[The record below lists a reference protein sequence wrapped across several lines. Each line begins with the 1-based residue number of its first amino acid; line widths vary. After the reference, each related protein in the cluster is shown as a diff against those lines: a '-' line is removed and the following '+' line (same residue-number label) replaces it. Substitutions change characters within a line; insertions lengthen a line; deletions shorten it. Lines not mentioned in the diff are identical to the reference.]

1 MYNNNLGD
9 FQNNSYE
16 MICSFCDC
24 NAIIHSF
31 LLSQMFRTTHL
42 NELAL
47 LSDLWPSLAYDFL
60 WPVTFSDWSV
70 CVCQHP
76 WRGWGWRRETRW
88 WVALYF
94 TTLCSICIT
103 MPRFSA
109 FKG

>member
-1 MYNNNLGD
+1 MYNNNLGN

-47 LSDLWPSLAYDFL
+47 LSDL
-60 WPVTFSDWSV
+60 
-70 CVCQHP
+70 
-76 WRGWGWRRETRW
+76 
-88 WVALYF
+88 
-94 TTLCSICIT
+94 
-103 MPRFSA
+103 
-109 FKG
+109 